1 MKIMNIGDKV
11 LEELEANED
20 TIDVTRSLLG
30 EYEEFIN
37 SSLSHIIS
45 LPEKENIFFEVANDD
60 HQSLLQL
67 LSERYLESIE
77 ISDPMMDFIR
87 GTVVVQTIS
96 YFFKAIFIVVGRVCD
111 PMDIVSI
118 GLTLRDGE
126 TIGVRCVYSN

>member
-11 LEELEANED
+11 LEELDADEG

-37 SSLSHIIS
+37 SSLSYILS

-60 HQSLLQL
+60 HQSLLKL

-111 PMDIVSI
+111 LMDIVSI